1 MKKNIFDKMTD
12 SYDNF
17 HLRESEIK
25 MGNETLYISPKLKLT
40 LGWSFLVLCC
50 VLVYVFM
57 GDAIIP
63 KKMNRMEEK
72 KAVLD
77 ENIDT
82 SKEHDTIVPYQKDA
96 DKDLNTFIESYFK
109 AIVDCDY
116 TALQDMVTN
125 GSEYSNDVALKK
137 KAEFIKGYDNITVY
151 TKEGLDEYSYV
162 VFAVANVTIAGVNS
176 SPYDI
181 ITLYV
186 VNGARGYL
194 VNNGT
199 LSDDAVEY
207 IEKIKGDADIQKV
220 YRSIEKKNAE
230 LKKKDPSLQEFY
242 DMLSQ
247 KNAETNVTEKQG
259 TTEAKSEENEGATA
273 TESPQQKD
281 NETGNQEAEEGGEEQ
296 NAENQE

>member
-77 ENIDT
+77 EKIDT

-259 TTEAKSEENEGATA
+259 TTEAKSEENEGAAT

-281 NETGNQEAEEGGEEQ
+281 NETGNQDAEEGGEEQ